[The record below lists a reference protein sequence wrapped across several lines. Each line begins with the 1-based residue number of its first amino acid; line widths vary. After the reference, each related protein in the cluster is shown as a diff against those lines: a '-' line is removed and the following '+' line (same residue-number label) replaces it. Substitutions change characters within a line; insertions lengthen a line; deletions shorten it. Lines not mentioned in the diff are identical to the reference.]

1 MRNRLFALA
10 LASLT
15 GLVLFSVAPGMVSAG
30 DGPAGNGPKK
40 TQAKAIKIGA
50 VAYSPSAVTIFEGI
64 CRYLNH
70 NGLRADYVLYSNYD
84 ALVEALQKR
93 QVDIAWN
100 TPLAHAQYHLK
111 AGNSSQTLV
120 MRDVD
125 CNFRS
130 MLVARADANV
140 RSLDDLKGKT
150 LILRSRQA
158 AEASVL
164 PVHFLGKEGLNLN
177 QVKIHSLDG
186 KVDLR
191 GNPCS
196 SEVHVLK
203 ALNDGVGDAG
213 IIGERLWN
221 HLSRDQ
227 PDQVSGLKAIWVSP
241 PFSHC
246 VFTAGAT
253 LDTAL
258 ASQFTT
264 LMLAMDPNDPST
276 AEAMR
281 LEGTKKWVAGSQQG
295 FQELLKALREE
306 PGCCSEPSGASGP

>member
-10 LASLT
+10 SLT
-15 GLVLFSVAPGMVSAG
+15 VVVLMSSAPATVAAG
-30 DGPAGNGPKK
+30 DGPGGNGPNKSH
-40 TQAKAIKIGA
+40 AKAIKIGA
-50 VAYSPSAVTIFEGI
+50 VAYSPSAVTIFDGI

-70 NGLRADYVLYSNYD
+70 NGLPADYVLYSNYD
-84 ALVEALQKR
+84 ALVEALSKR

-111 AGNSSQTLV
+111 AGDASQTLV

-130 MLVARADANV
+130 MLVARADAHV
-140 RSLDDLKGKT
+140 QSLGDLKGKT
-150 LILRSRQA
+150 LILGSRQA

-164 PVHFLGKEGLNLN
+164 PVHFLEKEGLKLN
-177 QVKIHSLDG
+177 QVKVQSLDG

-196 SEVHVLK
+196 SEIHVLK
-203 ALNDGVGDAG
+203 ALIDGAGEAG

-221 HLSRDQ
+221 SLSRGR
-227 PDQVSGLKAIWVSP
+227 PDQVSGLKAVWVSP

-246 VFTAGAT
+246 VFTAAA
-253 LDTAL
+253 DFDKAL
-258 ASQFTT
+258 ARQFTT
-264 LMLAMDPNDPST
+264 LMLAMDPKDSST
-276 AEAMR
+276 AEAMQ
-281 LEGTKKWVAGSQQG
+281 LEGTKKWVAGSPEG
-295 FQELLKALREE
+295 FQELLKALRDE
-306 PGCCSEPSGASGP
+306 PCCCSEPSGSSEP